1 MHCVG
6 LATRRRLPPKIT
18 QERTMLDKAA
28 STSVAKA
35 TQGPPT
41 DFQQHLATLEAQGLV
56 VRVERPI
63 NKDTELHP
71 LVRWQFAGGLPE
83 DQRRA
88 FLFTN
93 VVGAD
98 GRKFDMPVAV
108 GALAASAR
116 IYSLGMGRSVEEIEA
131 AWTNAI
137 AHPIPPVRVNSPACQ
152 EVVVKGDDLRGAGK
166 GLAALPVPISTPG
179 YDAAPYLTATLCVT
193 RDPETHV
200 QNMGTYRGQLK
211 ATDRLG
217 VRMAARIGGAGGY
230 QHWRKHNKAKT
241 RMPCAFVIGAA
252 PVVMF
257 TGPMKL
263 PIDLDEMAVAG
274 GLAGAPIRIA
284 KCVSVDLDVPAD
296 AELVIE
302 GLIDPE
308 LLEPEGP
315 FGESHGH
322 IALEDFNMSMQVTA
336 ITHKKKPVFVSII
349 SEVTP
354 SESSV
359 VKRVAYEPMFL
370 AHLRDRLSIK
380 GVRKVVMH
388 EPLSNLRKII
398 FVQMAQGAP
407 RSEVWRALQ
416 GASTLL
422 ADCGKI
428 CVAVSEDIDPNN
440 ADAVFWSMAYRMHPA
455 KDLHVVPYR
464 SAGHGPKTGPREEDA
479 TLLVDA
485 TLKGTAAPLALPTR
499 PFMEKAK
506 AIWEEL
512 KLPALTPQPPW
523 HGYSLGDWADDWEE
537 FAQRAV
543 RGEWELS
550 GTETFARRRG
560 GVTPETPVRDVE
572 K

>member
-1 MHCVG
+1 MQDVP
-6 LATRRRLPPKIT
+6 ATARSDST
-18 QERTMLDKAA
+18 AA
-28 STSVAKA
+28 
-35 TQGPPT
+35 GPPS
-41 DFQQHLATLEAQGLV
+41 DFQEHLARLEAMGLV
-56 VRVERPI
+56 TRIERPI

-71 LVRWQFAGGLPE
+71 LVRWQFAGGLAE

-98 GRKFDMPVAV
+98 GRTYDMPVVV
-108 GALAASAR
+108 GGLAASAR
-116 IYSLGMGRSVEEIEA
+116 IYSVGMGLPPEEIET
-131 AWTNAI
+131 AWARAI
-137 AHPIPPVRVNSPACQ
+137 AHPIAPVRVSAPPCQ
-152 EVVVKGDDLRGAGK
+152 EVVITGDDLRGAGR

-179 YDAAPYLTATLCVT
+179 FDAAPYLTATLAVT
-193 RDPETHV
+193 RDPESGI
-200 QNMGTYRGQLK
+200 QNMGTYRAQLK

-230 QHWRKHNKAKT
+230 QHWRKHNKLKT
-241 RMPCAFVIGAA
+241 PMPCAFVIGAA

-274 GLAGAPIRIA
+274 GLAGKPIRMA
-284 KCVSVDLDVPAD
+284 KCVSIDLDVPAD

-302 GLIDPE
+302 GLIDPDM
-308 LLEPEGP
+308 LEPEGP

-336 ITHKKKPVFVSII
+336 ITRKRKAVFVSII

-380 GVRKVVMH
+380 GVKRVVMH
-388 EPLSNLRKII
+388 EPLTNLRKVI
-398 FVQMAQGAP
+398 FVQFAQGIP
-407 RSEVWRALQ
+407 RTEVWRGLH

-428 CVAVSEDIDPNN
+428 CIAVSEDIDPRN
-440 ADAVFWSMAYRMHPA
+440 ADAVFWSLAYRSDPA
-455 KDLHVVPYR
+455 EDVHVVPHR
-464 SAGHGPKTGPREEDA
+464 AVGHGPKSGARGEES
-479 TLLVDA
+479 TILIDA
-485 TLKGTAAPLALPTR
+485 TLKHSAPPLALPAR
-499 PFMEKAK
+499 EFMERAK
-506 AIWEEL
+506 AIWEDL

-523 HGYSLGDWADDWEE
+523 HGYSLGDWADDWET
-537 FAQRAV
+537 FARRAV
-543 RGEWELS
+543 RGEWEAN
-550 GTETFARRRG
+550 GRDTFARRRS
-560 GVTPETPVRDVE
+560 GVTPETPVRAVE
-572 K
+572 GKKT